1 MEKLLNSTLNRS
13 TPGKLRGPAVSL
25 LKKMKATVPIIILF
39 FTCNIIYAQESNLKN
54 PESKIGETID
64 FIQTSLNKS
73 EIRVVEADLKNS
85 ESNISER
92 INFIQASF
100 DKGQPRAK
108 LWSYG
113 WTAIYGV
120 AAGAQTIQA
129 ISSRHDRVSN
139 IVGASESL
147 LGVAALIVDPFHARS
162 SGSDLREIPE
172 STPEEQKAKLE
183 KAESLLER
191 NYKQEKLGR
200 SWLSHVGVLVVGIIG
215 AGIVWHYEG
224 RNNALINGIGA
235 VVGGEILIWT
245 QPTRGI
251 KDYKEYHN
259 KYKSVY
265 DGIPEKKYF
274 IAPSPNGIVAGV
286 YF

>member
-1 MEKLLNSTLNRS
+1 MEKLLNSTPNRS
-13 TPGKLRGPAVSL
+13 TPSKLRGSAVSL
-25 LKKMKATVPIIILF
+25 LKKMNAIIPLLILF

-54 PESKIGETID
+54 PESKIVETID
-64 FIQTSLNKS
+64 FIQTSINRS
-73 EIRVVEADLKNS
+73 EIRVVEADLNSS

-120 AAGAQTIQA
+120 ATGVQTIQA

-183 KAESLLER
+183 KAENWLER

-200 SWLSHVGVLVVGIIG
+200 SWLSHVGALVVGIIG

-235 VVGGEILIWT
+235 VVGGELLIWT

-251 KDYKEYHN
+251 KDYHEYHN
-259 KYKSVY
+259 KYKDAY
-265 DGIPEKKYF
+265 DAVPEKKYF
-274 IAPSPNGIVAGV
+274 IAPSPNGFVAGV